1 VREADCSTAERVI
14 KDTILP
20 TATRRPTWMA
30 LVALVGVFLLAFS
43 SDPAEAATTFTVN
56 RTGDASDRDITNAR
70 CDTSANR
77 GNQCT
82 LRAAIEEAN
91 DTSGEDTIR
100 FQIGDTDSVKTI
112 SPDSRLP
119 VVTDT
124 VTIDGYT
131 QTGASENTLEEGT
144 DAVFKVQL
152 KGSDAGA
159 FETGLRIEAAD
170 STIRGLAINRFHVG
184 VNIVGIGG
192 ENGGN
197 RVEGNFIGT
206 NAAGTADRGNGIIG
220 VSIGTP
226 DNTVG
231 GTEPARRNL
240 ISGNDGDGIVLAGA
254 NNTVQGNLIGTRAD
268 GSGDLGNDGDG
279 VHISI
284 LGNTVGGLESG
295 AANTISRNGGSGVLL
310 GISTATGNS
319 VLSNSIFANGGLGI
333 DLNNDG
339 VTPNDTDDPDTGE
352 NNLQNFPVI
361 DSATWNSTT
370 DLTTITGTLNSNP
383 SQDFRIQCF
392 LTGNQPDA
400 SGHGEGE
407 LLLDT
412 TTRSTDSAGDATF
425 QCDTQEA
432 VAGREVAA
440 TATNISTGDTSEFS
454 ANKEVFAIFPSP

>member
-1 VREADCSTAERVI
+1 VI

-226 DNTVG
+226 DNTV
-231 GTEPARRNL
+231 
-240 ISGNDGDGIVLAGA
+240 
-254 NNTVQGNLIGTRAD
+254 QGNLIGTRAD